1 MLLGGSRWLRA
12 CVFRGVAALPAG
24 SLTVHPSH
32 TYLLFFIFI
41 LFVCENALLPLK
53 REVVEEKS
61 EPSLPAFLSFV
72 ESSFE

>member
-1 MLLGGSRWLRA
+1 MLPGGSRWLRA

-41 LFVCENALLPLK
+41 LFVCENALK